1 MEKLLYERQKDRI
14 VDGLYNANI
23 KLQDENRY
31 LRNDVNTLKSKLIEI
46 NAYITTKKFE
56 KYNNKEIKETILVII
71 GSASDER

>member
-31 LRNDVNTLKSKLIEI
+31 LRNDVNTLKNKLIEI

-56 KYNNKEIKETILVII
+56 KYSNKEIKETILGII
-71 GSASDER
+71 GSANYER

>member
-56 KYNNKEIKETILVII
+56 KYNNKEIKETILGII